1 MTEEIK
7 KLIEEE
13 AERYAQTVLP
23 YMRNQSLY
31 THEMAYAD
39 CVKHGASFILHK
51 NRWRKVEEELPEVF
65 GAGTSIP
72 VLVKTKYGTYHVA
85 VYSKPHDDFIEIP
98 YSVAG
103 VTEWKP
109 IS

>member
-7 KLIEEE
+7 KLIELRINAGVIDNRSNYALFNEGMRKGSEIAREIILSKWQE
-13 AERYAQTVLP
+13 AE
-23 YMRNQSLY
+23 
-31 THEMAYAD
+31 
-39 CVKHGASFILHK
+39 
-51 NRWRKVEEELPEVF
+51 RWRKVEEELPEVF